1 MAAVP
6 TLSTR
11 SQVLATAGVMLT
23 LFLAALDQTIVATAL
38 PRIVADLNGFEIYA
52 WVTTAYMVASV
63 VVVPVAGKLGDM
75 FGRKPF
81 LLLGMVGFMASSWLC
96 GFAQN
101 MTELVA
107 FRGVQGLFAG
117 ALMANTFTVLADLYT
132 VEQRTRIQGLFGAV
146 FGLAS
151 VVGPTLGGYLTDN
164 LTWRWVFYV
173 NVPVGILALAVV
185 LTALPFVRSAA
196 GWREIDFPGVLTLAA
211 GIVPLLI
218 GLTITSDHSWTSPEV
233 LGLLTVG
240 AVMLVAFFVVETR
253 FAANPIVPFELFK
266 LNQFRTIIVITFVT
280 AFGMFGTII
289 YVPLL
294 YQGVLGIS
302 ATNSG
307 SFLTPLMLGLIVL
320 SSITGQLLT
329 RIRRYRFLGT
339 FGVAVMIFGIWRLT
353 QVVPATSRW
362 TVAADLVIIGSGL
375 GVSFPMTVSVIQA
388 ALPRALV
395 GVGTSQ
401 VQFWRSFGG
410 TVATAIVG
418 SILTNRLGG
427 HVSSRISDL
436 HLPPRAGAVVG
447 RVGGGNPQQLFDP
460 NNLSRVRGSL
470 PPQLAPVFDQVVG
483 AVRLGLA
490 DALHDVFF
498 IVAGILVV
506 ALVATLF
513 LREVPIRSHD
523 AEPAATP
530 TRRTAG
536 REPAV
541 RLLLAAA
548 GYVALRRRGT
558 VPPPVVDLLSAVV
571 EDYTAR
577 RGAPPTGNMAAQHPQ
592 PVGAAP
598 RTDSGNGR
606 YSVTRSGNPSA

>member
-6 TLSTR
+6 KLSTR
-11 SQVLATAGVMLT
+11 SQVLATVGVMLT
-23 LFLAALDQTIVATAL
+23 LFLAAIDQTIVSTAL
-38 PRIVADLNGFEIYA
+38 PRIVADLNGFEIYT
-52 WVTTAYMVASV
+52 WVTTAYLVASV
-63 VVVPVAGKLGDM
+63 VMVPVAGKLGDM

-81 LLLGMVGFMASSWLC
+81 LLVGMAGFMASSWLC

-132 VEQRTRIQGLFGAV
+132 IEQRTRIQGLFGAV

-164 LTWRWVFYV
+164 LSWRWVFYV
-173 NVPVGILALAVV
+173 NVPVGIVALAVV
-185 LTALPFVRSAA
+185 LLALPYVRSAA
-196 GWREIDFPGVLTLAA
+196 SWREIDFPGAATLAA

-218 GLTITSDHSWTSPEV
+218 GLTITSDHAWTSPEV
-233 LGLLTVG
+233 LSLLAVG
-240 AVMLVAFFVVETR
+240 AVMLVVFFVVETR
-253 FAANPIVPFELFK
+253 VAANPIVPFGLFK
-266 LNQFRTIIVITFVT
+266 LNQFRTIIVVTFIT

-339 FGVAVMIFGIWRLT
+339 FGVAIMIFGIWRLT
-353 QVVPATSRW
+353 QVQPDTSRW
-362 TVAADLVIIGSGL
+362 TVAADLVVIGAGL

-401 VQFWRSFGG
+401 VQFWRSLGG
-410 TVATAIVG
+410 TVATAVVG

-427 HVSSRISDL
+427 HVSTRISDL
-436 HLPPRAGAVVG
+436 HLPPQAGALVG
-447 RVGGGNPQQLFDP
+447 RIGAGNPQQLFDP
-460 NNLSRVRGSL
+460 NTLSRARGSV
-470 PPQLAPVFDQVVG
+470 PAQLAPVFDQVVG

-506 ALVATLF
+506 ALVATVF
-513 LREVPIRSHD
+513 LREVPIRSRE

-548 GYVALRRRGT
+548 SYVALRRRGT

-571 EDYTAR
+571 DDYTAR
-577 RGAPPTGNMAAQHPQ
+577 RGLPEGRPAGDGAQVPGGAPLAE
-592 PVGAAP
+592 
-598 RTDSGNGR
+598 SGNGR
-606 YSVTRSGNPSA
+606 YSVSHSRNPSA